1 MSAAAA
7 IIIRKERDIVDLYR
21 QAGATSPATARR
33 PADLD
38 IHHRVAFDILVR
50 RAVLREVDD
59 GRYYLDE
66 PSWEAL
72 RSLRRRMAM
81 VMLMVALIV
90 LVVMMATGIVDV
102 GIGIP
107 HLH

>member
-1 MSAAAA
+1 MGAAA

-33 PADLD
+33 PDDLG
-38 IHHRVAFDILVR
+38 IHHRVAFNILVR
-50 RAVLREVDD
+50 RAVLREVSD

-72 RSLRRRMAM
+72 RTLRHRIA
-81 VMLMVALIV
+81 ALTIIVV
-90 LVVMMATGIVDV
+90 LVVLGVMIGAGVV
-102 GIGIP
+102 GVGFGIP